1 MPLKT
6 AVRARLGADATDVD
20 VDVGVPVRGVTATDA
35 ADLVTGVDGHAGNDD
50 ANSVAVA
57 VAMLVF
63 VNVNVGVGVNVE
75 ENGRTGVHASEYC
88 DE

>member
-6 AVRARLGADATDVD
+6 AVRARLGADATD

-35 ADLVTGVDGHAGNDD
+35 ADLVTGVDGHAGNAD
-50 ANSVAVA
+50 ANAVAVA

-63 VNVNVGVGVNVE
+63 VNVDVGVGVNAE

-88 DE
+88 DK